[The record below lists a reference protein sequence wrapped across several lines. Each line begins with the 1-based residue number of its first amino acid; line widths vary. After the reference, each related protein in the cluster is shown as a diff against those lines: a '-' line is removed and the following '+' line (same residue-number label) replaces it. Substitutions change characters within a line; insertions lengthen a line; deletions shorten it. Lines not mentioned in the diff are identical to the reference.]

1 MFVFSR
7 FGEVNK
13 VNRDSI
19 NDNLDKVT
27 GFGRKTEKHIGDPT
41 VTQSTQ
47 TNSINMGKV
56 QLGDI
61 LGDQILLLFSVTFP
75 FNFLLGI

>member
-27 GFGRKTEKHIGDPT
+27 GFGRKTEQHISDPT

-56 QLGDI
+56 QLGKVRHGDI
-61 LGDQILLLFSVTFP
+61 LGDQILLLF
-75 FNFLLGI
+75 L